1 MPPGVRGTGPTP
13 GGRPAHCLFL
23 DNPNSPSRV
32 WGLARALWALALLAC
47 AKGPVAG
54 FSGPAGA
61 QAKFCGPFSGGKFCP
76 QVGPQAGPGSQP
88 GPKPTPHP
96 GLTSQAQGGWGKVC
110 VCAHL
115 GPKGGP
121 GHPWTSLYLPLQ
133 TGRFSRRERI
143 SLVGRVS
150 EIAVISKISAEIAV
164 RADCCAQIFHRYFT
178 DITEISLGFCPS
190 INKIQSTNNRNQL
203 YS

>member
-76 QVGPQAGPGSQP
+76 QVGPQAGPWAQP
-88 GPKPTPHP
+88 GPKPNPHP
-96 GLTSQAQGGWGKVC
+96 GLTKAKAQGGWGKVC

-115 GPKGGP
+115 GPNVARDTP
-121 GHPWTSLYLPLQ
+121 GRSFICVCKRNVAADGNVFSLSAAFLQ
-133 TGRFSRRERI
+133 LLQ
-143 SLVGRVS
+143 SLKS
-150 EIAVISKISAEIAV
+150 LELLFAEIAA
-164 RADCCAQIFHRYFT
+164 RRDFAE
-178 DITEISLGFCPS
+178 ITEIVAGVLSFY
-190 INKIQSTNNRNQL
+190 Q
-203 YS
+203 